1 MALEEIQLKL
11 QALTKGFSK
20 NLDRAQTQLKRAG
33 KNMQNFGQVMQM
45 PMQNFKELNGRF
57 KVMKTLGGKV
67 ARSFRMMTHGMRGF
81 RMEALGVMFFGMMMQ
96 KMFMG
101 LLQPVMEAFGVFDI
115 FRIMLLTLFLPVME
129 AIFPFLLKIMD
140 WFMNLPE
147 SVKKAIGIFVIL
159 GAIFGTMILVLGQFA
174 LGIGS
179 LIQFFP
185 IFGVAIKAVGTFL
198 VGLSATALAVIAAIV
213 AVIIGMYFAWKE
225 NFMGM
230 RKVVSDLWGGIKKI
244 FGGIYDFITGI
255 VKLIVAI
262 FKGDWDGA
270 AEAVKKIFVGLGE
283 FLVGI
288 MEVTVNLI
296 VAIAIGIIRVFK
308 FVVDRVVGFF
318 KWLYN
323 KIVGHSIIPDMIK
336 AIIAWFWKMPE
347 AVFKMFKSI
356 VAGMFNIGKNLI
368 QKMIDGIKSIG
379 SKVIDAIL
387 GLFPKWMRN
396 GIKTAGKITINI
408 VKSITE
414 KFTGGGS
421 SSTQHEDDFIWRPG
435 QGAVSINPNDTLVGF
450 KGSPPNLGG
459 GGGGSITNNFY
470 GFTMDELKVELDD
483 RDRRLIDDLG
493 RLVKQ

>member
-1 MALEEIQLKL
+1 MALEKIQLKL
-11 QALTKGFSK
+11 QAFTKGFGK
-20 NLDRAQTQLKRAG
+20 NLERAQTQLKRAG

-45 PMQNFKELNGRF
+45 PMQNFQELNGKF

-67 ARSFRMMTHGMRGF
+67 ARSFRMITHGMRGF

-147 SVKKAIGIFVIL
+147 SVKKAIGIFVVL
-159 GAIFGTMILVLGQFA
+159 GVIFGTMIMVLGQFA

-185 IFGVAIKAVGTFL
+185 VFGAAIKVVGGFL
-198 VGLSATALAVIAAIV
+198 IGLSATALAVIAAIV
-213 AVIIGMYFAWKE
+213 VVFVGMYFAWKE
-225 NFMGM
+225 NFMNM
-230 RKVVSDLWGGIKKI
+230 KLVVANLWEGIKKI
-244 FGGIYDFITGI
+244 FNGIYKFITGI

-262 FKGDWDGA
+262 FKGDWNGA
-270 AEAVKKIFVGLGE
+270 AEAVKQIFIALGEFIVGIMQTTINLIIAIFVGMVRVIK
-283 FLVGI
+283 FLI
-288 MEVTVNLI
+288 
-296 VAIAIGIIRVFK
+296 
-308 FVVDRVVGFF
+308 DRVVGFF
-318 KWLYN
+318 KWLYH
-323 KIVGHSIIPDMIK
+323 KIVGGSIIPDMIRE
-336 AIIAWFWKMPE
+336 IIAWFWKMPE

-387 GLFPKWMRN
+387 GLFPKWMRS
-396 GIKTAGKITINI
+396 GIKAAGKITINI
-408 VKSITE
+408 VKSIKE

-421 SSTQHEDDFIWRPG
+421 SNTKHEDDFIWRPG

-450 KGSPPNLGG
+450 KGAPPNLGG
-459 GGGGSITNNFY
+459 EGGGSITNNFY
-470 GFTMDELKVELDD
+470 GFTAEELKVELDD
-483 RDRRLIDDLG
+483 RDRRLVDDLG